1 MEQPRVGDPRIGSLR
16 GTFDFGALTLRWTE
30 WGPVDGRPVV
40 CVHGLTRNGRDF
52 DALAQALAAQGRR
65 VICPDVPGRGISGW
79 LPSGAL
85 YAVPTYVA
93 ALMPLLAPLGEY
105 DWVGTSMG
113 GLIGMGLCAT
123 PGVAMRR
130 MVLNDIGPFVPVA
143 SLQRIRD
150 YLQNFPEFEC
160 LSAVEAY
167 LRRVHAPFGPG
178 TDWAH
183 LARHSAR
190 MTADGKFVLHY
201 DPAIVEPMAGPLAD
215 VELWPLWDLC
225 VKRPVLVLRGESS
238 DLLLP
243 ETARRMGEA
252 AQARVET
259 IPGCGH
265 APALMDPMQIGLI
278 ARFLEG

>member
-1 MEQPRVGDPRIGSLR
+1 METPRIGALR

-30 WGPVDGRPVV
+30 WGPVTGRPVV

-52 DALAQALAAQGRR
+52 DALAMALAAQGHR

-93 ALMPLLAPLGEY
+93 ALAPLLAQLGEY

-113 GLIGMGLCAT
+113 GLIGMGLCT
-123 PGVAMRR
+123 VPGVAMRR

-143 SLQRIRD
+143 SLERIRD
-150 YLQNFPEFEC
+150 YLQVFPEFGSLAE
-160 LSAVEAY
+160 VEAY
-167 LRRVHAPFGPG
+167 LRRVHAPFGPV

-190 MTADGKFVLHY
+190 TTAAGRFVLHY

-215 VELWPLWDLC
+215 VDLWALWELC
-225 VKRPVLVLRGESS
+225 VKRPVLVLRGETS

-243 ETARRMGEA
+243 ETASRMGEA
-252 AQARVET
+252 ATVAVET

-265 APALMDPMQIGLI
+265 APSLMDPAQIALI
-278 ARFLEG
+278 QRFLDA